1 MTNELTVLEALQ
13 TVIET
18 ELSDFLPS
26 TKSDPEPEYGVV
38 IDFPDVDQM
47 PKKNMFYLQP
57 DYAEFSNMA
66 VQSDLSEFKISV
78 FILCKRDSQENL
90 TIKSY
95 GYFKALYELL
105 RTDISLNGTV
115 DLTDIV
121 DANFYPAVE
130 GNPNVRGVEVSVS
143 VRYTKDF

>member
-1 MTNELTVLEALQ
+1 MTNELTVLEALK

-18 ELSDFLPS
+18 EIQQFLPEGSDF
-26 TKSDPEPEYGVV
+26 GVL

-47 PKKNMFYLQP
+47 PKKNMYYLQP

-78 FILCKRDSQENL
+78 FILCKRDTQENL

-95 GYFKALYELL
+95 AFFKALYELL
-105 RTDISLNGTV
+105 RTDISLDGTV

-121 DANFYPAVE
+121 DADFFPAVE
-130 GNPNVRGVEVSVS
+130 GNPNVRGVEVHVS